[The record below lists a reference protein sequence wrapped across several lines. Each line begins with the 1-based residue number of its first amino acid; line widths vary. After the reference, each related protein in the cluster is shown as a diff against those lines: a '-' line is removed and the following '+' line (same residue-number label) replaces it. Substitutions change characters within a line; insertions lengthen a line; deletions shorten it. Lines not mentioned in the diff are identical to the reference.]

1 MHTLQIIQDFLFGN
15 FYNYFLMGMTI
26 LAIGVFIGLQFITP
40 AYGMTFNNRWGLS
53 IRSNLGWVIMESPV
67 FLLMLVFY
75 VSAICQGA
83 PYTTSTFP
91 WVTTAIF
98 VLFQLHYLQRSFVFP
113 SKMRGTSKMPLSIIF
128 MGVFFN
134 LTNAYMQGGW
144 ILFVSPEQYHISW
157 FWSPQFIIGTVIFF
171 TGMVIN
177 MRSDIIIR
185 RLRADKN
192 DNNYYLPKGF
202 LFDKINSAN
211 YFGEILEWV
220 GFAILSWSVAGAVFL
235 LWSMANIIPRSK
247 AVYARYT
254 QFFGDEFTQLKRYKI
269 FPYIY

>member
-1 MHTLQIIQDFLFGN
+1 MIDFLFGN
-15 FYNYFLMGMTI
+15 FYDYFLIGMTI
-26 LAIGVFIGLQFITP
+26 LAIAVFTGLQFITV

-53 IRSNLGWVIMESPV
+53 IRSNWGWVLMESPV
-67 FLLMLVFY
+67 FLLMAVIY
-75 VSAICQGA
+75 VTAMIQGA
-83 PYTTSTFP
+83 PYTVDTFP

-128 MGVFFN
+128 MGFFFN
-134 LTNAYMQGGW
+134 AMNAYMQGGW
-144 ILFVSPEQYHISW
+144 LFYVSPDQYELSW

-177 MRSDIIIR
+177 MHSDIIIR
-185 RLRADKN
+185 RLRKQKD
-192 DNNYYLPKGF
+192 DNNYYLPTGF

-220 GFAILSWSVAGAVFL
+220 GFAILSWSVSGLVFV
-235 LWSMANIIPRSK
+235 LWSIANIVPRSK
-247 AVYARYT
+247 AVYERYT
-254 QFFGDEFTQLKRYKI
+254 QFFGEDFTKLKRYKI